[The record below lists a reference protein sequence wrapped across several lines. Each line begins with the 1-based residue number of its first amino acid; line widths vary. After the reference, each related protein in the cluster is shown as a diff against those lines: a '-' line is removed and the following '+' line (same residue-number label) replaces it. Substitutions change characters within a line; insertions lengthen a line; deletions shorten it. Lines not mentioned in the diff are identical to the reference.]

1 MGFIKDRTVFSDSP
15 KLNFTNEIKK
25 FYGEDDEKFSMS
37 EIFGFNKDVDEAI
50 ICKIQKLD
58 DLNKVKQMF
67 PHLHQLKDNCINNM
81 IGGKCYLFLEN
92 GEIKIKTIKDY
103 IYTKKFNTKFG
114 LIICQDNGEW
124 GGNLSIITNENEEYR
139 FYSINYAFEF
149 VFENNDKVYVLSSL
163 AHLGGYDCS
172 LHEIRKS
179 GYDFEIITIF
189 ESEDMYFSGYY
200 VDENYLYFYSN
211 DSFNGLCKFNLED
224 NQLEIIHSNLCES
237 INVSSLIK
245 KDNFVYIYGD
255 FNIVKYD
262 LNSREIDSI
271 YTNLDY
277 DDISEYWF
285 INDNEKLIDFWD
297 DHII

>member
-1 MGFIKDRTVFSDSP
+1 MGFIKDRTVFSGSP
-15 KLNFTNEIKK
+15 ELNFTNEIKK
-25 FYGEDDEKFSMS
+25 FYGEDDEKFSKS

-58 DLNKVKQMF
+58 DLNKVKQIF
-67 PHLHQLKDNCINNM
+67 SHLHQLNDNCINNM

-114 LIICQDNGEW
+114 LIICQDNGQW

-179 GYDFEIITIF
+179 GDDFEIITIF
-189 ESEDMYFSGYY
+189 ESWDMYFSGYY

-262 LNSREIDSI
+262 LNTREIDSI

-297 DHII
+297 DYII

>member
-1 MGFIKDRTVFSDSP
+1 M
-15 KLNFTNEIKK
+15 
-25 FYGEDDEKFSMS
+25 
-37 EIFGFNKDVDEAI
+37 
-50 ICKIQKLD
+50 
-58 DLNKVKQMF
+58 
-67 PHLHQLKDNCINNM
+67 
-81 IGGKCYLFLEN
+81 
-92 GEIKIKTIKDY
+92 
-103 IYTKKFNTKFG
+103 
-114 LIICQDNGEW
+114 IICQDNGEW

-179 GYDFEIITIF
+179 GDDFEIITIF

-285 INDNEKLIDFWD
+285 VNDNAKLIDVWD
-297 DHII
+297 DYII

>member
-1 MGFIKDRTVFSDSP
+1 MGFIKDRTVFSGSP
-15 KLNFTNEIKK
+15 ELNFTNEIKK
-25 FYGEDDEKFSMS
+25 FYGEDDEKFLMS
-37 EIFGFNKDVDEAI
+37 DIFGFNKDVDEAI

-179 GYDFEIITIF
+179 GDDFEIITIF

-297 DHII
+297 DYII

>member
-179 GYDFEIITIF
+179 GDDFEIITIF

-285 INDNEKLIDFWD
+285 VNDNEKLIDVWD
-297 DHII
+297 DYII

>member
-1 MGFIKDRTVFSDSP
+1 MGFIKDRTVFSGSP
-15 KLNFTNEIKK
+15 ELNFTNEIKK

-179 GYDFEIITIF
+179 GDDFEIITIF

-262 LNSREIDSI
+262 LNTREIDSI

-285 INDNEKLIDFWD
+285 VNDNEKLIDVWD
-297 DHII
+297 DYII

>member
-1 MGFIKDRTVFSDSP
+1 MGFIKGRTVFSGSP
-15 KLNFTNEIKK
+15 ELNFTNEIKK

-139 FYSINYAFEF
+139 FYSIYYAFEF

-179 GYDFEIITIF
+179 GDDFEIITIF

-245 KDNFVYIYGD
+245 NDNFVYIYGD

-271 YTNLDY
+271 YTHLDY

-285 INDNEKLIDFWD
+285 VNDNEKLIDVWD
-297 DHII
+297 DYII

>member
-1 MGFIKDRTVFSDSP
+1 MGFIKDRTVFSGSP
-15 KLNFTNEIKK
+15 ELNFTNEIKK

-139 FYSINYAFEF
+139 FYSIYYAFEF

-179 GYDFEIITIF
+179 GDDFEIITIF

-285 INDNEKLIDFWD
+285 VNDNEKLIDVWD
-297 DHII
+297 DYII

>member
-1 MGFIKDRTVFSDSP
+1 MGFIKDRTVFSGSP
-15 KLNFTNEIKK
+15 ELNFTNEIKK

-37 EIFGFNKDVDEAI
+37 EIFGFNKDVDEVI

-179 GYDFEIITIF
+179 GDDFEIITIF

-211 DSFNGLCKFNLED
+211 DSFNGLCKFNLDD

-245 KDNFVYIYGD
+245 NDNFVYIYGD

-271 YTNLDY
+271 YTHLDY

-285 INDNEKLIDFWD
+285 VNDNEKLIDVWD
-297 DHII
+297 DYII

>member
-1 MGFIKDRTVFSDSP
+1 MGFIKDRTVFSGSP
-15 KLNFTNEIKK
+15 ELNFTNEIKK
-25 FYGEDDEKFSMS
+25 FYCEDDEKFSMS

-58 DLNKVKQMF
+58 DLNKVKQIF
-67 PHLHQLKDNCINNM
+67 SHLHQLNDNCINNM

-139 FYSINYAFEF
+139 FYSINFAFEF

-179 GYDFEIITIF
+179 GDDFEIITIF

-262 LNSREIDSI
+262 LNTREIDSI

-285 INDNEKLIDFWD
+285 VNDNEKLIDVWD
-297 DHII
+297 DYII

>member
-1 MGFIKDRTVFSDSP
+1 MGFIKGRTLFSGSSE
-15 KLNFTNEIKK
+15 LNFTNEIKK

-139 FYSINYAFEF
+139 FYSIYYAFEF

-179 GYDFEIITIF
+179 GDDFEIITIF

-245 KDNFVYIYGD
+245 NDNFVYIYGD

-271 YTNLDY
+271 YTHLDY

-285 INDNEKLIDFWD
+285 VNDNEKLIDVWD
-297 DHII
+297 DYII

>member
-179 GYDFEIITIF
+179 GDDFEIITIF

-262 LNSREIDSI
+262 LNTREIDSI

-285 INDNEKLIDFWD
+285 VNDHEKLIDVWD
-297 DHII
+297 DYII

>member
-1 MGFIKDRTVFSDSP
+1 MGFIKDRTVFSGSP
-15 KLNFTNEIKK
+15 ELNFTNEIKK

-58 DLNKVKQMF
+58 DLNKVKQIF
-67 PHLHQLKDNCINNM
+67 SHLHQLNDNCINNM

-179 GYDFEIITIF
+179 GDDFEIITIF

-285 INDNEKLIDFWD
+285 VNDNEKLIDVWD
-297 DHII
+297 DYII

>member
-1 MGFIKDRTVFSDSP
+1 MGFIKDCTVFSGSP
-15 KLNFTNEIKK
+15 ELNFTNEIKK
-25 FYGEDDEKFSMS
+25 FYCEDDEKFSMS

-58 DLNKVKQMF
+58 DLNKVKQIF
-67 PHLHQLKDNCINNM
+67 SHLHQLNDNCINNM

-179 GYDFEIITIF
+179 GDDFEIITIF

-285 INDNEKLIDFWD
+285 VNDNEKLIDVWD
-297 DHII
+297 DYII

>member
-1 MGFIKDRTVFSDSP
+1 MGFIKDRPVFSGSP
-15 KLNFTNEIKK
+15 KLNFTNKIEK

-37 EIFGFNKDVDEAI
+37 DIFGFKRDEDEEI
-50 ICKIQKLD
+50 ICNIQKMD

-67 PHLHQLKDNCINNM
+67 PDLRQIKDNCIYNM

-92 GEIKIKTIKDY
+92 SEIKIKTIKKN
-103 IYTKKFNTKFG
+103 IHTKKFNTKFG
-114 LIICQDNGEW
+114 LIICQYKGEW
-124 GGNLSIITNENEEYR
+124 GGNLSIITNENKEYLFSSCR
-139 FYSINYAFEF
+139 HAFEY
-149 VFENNDKVYVLSSL
+149 VFENNDKIYVLSSL

-179 GYDFEIITIF
+179 GDGFEIITIF
-189 ESEDMYFSGYY
+189 ESWDMYFSGYY

-262 LNSREIDSI
+262 LNTREIDSI

-297 DHII
+297 DYII

>member
-1 MGFIKDRTVFSDSP
+1 MGFIKDRTVFSGSP
-15 KLNFTNEIKK
+15 ELNFTNEIKK

-179 GYDFEIITIF
+179 GDDFEIITIF

-285 INDNEKLIDFWD
+285 VNDNEKLIDVWD
-297 DHII
+297 DYII

>member
-1 MGFIKDRTVFSDSP
+1 MGFIKDRTVFSGSP
-15 KLNFTNEIKK
+15 KLNFTSEIKK

-92 GEIKIKTIKDY
+92 GEIKIKTINDY

-179 GYDFEIITIF
+179 GDDFEIITIF

-285 INDNEKLIDFWD
+285 VNDNEKLIDVWD
-297 DHII
+297 DYII

>member
-1 MGFIKDRTVFSDSP
+1 
-15 KLNFTNEIKK
+15 
-25 FYGEDDEKFSMS
+25 MS

-58 DLNKVKQMF
+58 DLNKVKQIF
-67 PHLHQLKDNCINNM
+67 SHLHQLNDNCINNM

-114 LIICQDNGEW
+114 LIICQDNGQW

-179 GYDFEIITIF
+179 GDDFEIITIF

-262 LNSREIDSI
+262 LNTREIDSI

-297 DHII
+297 DYII

>member
-50 ICKIQKLD
+50 ICKIQKFD
-58 DLNKVKQMF
+58 DLNKVKQIF
-67 PHLHQLKDNCINNM
+67 SHLHQLNDNCINNM

-179 GYDFEIITIF
+179 GDDFEIITIF

-262 LNSREIDSI
+262 LNTREIDSI

-285 INDNEKLIDFWD
+285 VNDNEKLIDVWD
-297 DHII
+297 DYII

>member
-1 MGFIKDRTVFSDSP
+1 MGFIKDRTVFSGSP
-15 KLNFTNEIKK
+15 ELNFTNEIKK

-67 PHLHQLKDNCINNM
+67 PHLHQLKDNCTNNM

-114 LIICQDNGEW
+114 LIICQDNGQW

-179 GYDFEIITIF
+179 GDDFEIITIF

-262 LNSREIDSI
+262 LNTREIDSI

-285 INDNEKLIDFWD
+285 VNDNEKLIDVWD
-297 DHII
+297 DYII

>member
-1 MGFIKDRTVFSDSP
+1 MGFIKGRTVFSGSP
-15 KLNFTNEIKK
+15 ELNFTNEIKK

-179 GYDFEIITIF
+179 GDDFEIITIF

-262 LNSREIDSI
+262 LNTREIDSI

-285 INDNEKLIDFWD
+285 VNDNEKLIDVWD
-297 DHII
+297 DYII

>member
-1 MGFIKDRTVFSDSP
+1 MGFIKDRTVFSGSP
-15 KLNFTNEIKK
+15 ELNFTNEIKK

-179 GYDFEIITIF
+179 GDDFEIITIF

-285 INDNEKLIDFWD
+285 VNDNEKLIDFWD
-297 DHII
+297 DYII

>member
-1 MGFIKDRTVFSDSP
+1 MGFIKGRTVFSGSP
-15 KLNFTNEIKK
+15 ELNFTNEIKK
-25 FYGEDDEKFSMS
+25 FYGEDDEKFSRS
-37 EIFGFNKDVDEAI
+37 YVIGFKKDVDEEI
-50 ICKIQKLD
+50 ICKIQKMD

-67 PHLHQLKDNCINNM
+67 PDLRQLKNNCINNM

-92 GEIKIKTIKDY
+92 GEIKIKTIKEY

-114 LIICQDNGEW
+114 LVICQDKGEW
-124 GGNLSIITNENEEYR
+124 GGNLSIITNENKQYR
-139 FYSINYAFEF
+139 FSSLSHAFEY

-172 LHEIRKS
+172 LHEIQKS
-179 GYDFEIITIF
+179 GDDFEIITIF
-189 ESEDMYFSGYY
+189 ESWDMYFSGYY

-262 LNSREIDSI
+262 LNTREIDSI

-285 INDNEKLIDFWD
+285 VNDNEKLIDVWD
-297 DHII
+297 DYII

>member
-1 MGFIKDRTVFSDSP
+1 MGFIKDRTVFSGSP
-15 KLNFTNEIKK
+15 ELNFTNEIKK

-139 FYSINYAFEF
+139 FYSIYYAFEF

-179 GYDFEIITIF
+179 GDDFEIITIF

-262 LNSREIDSI
+262 LNSHEIDSI

-285 INDNEKLIDFWD
+285 VNDNEKLIDVWD
-297 DHII
+297 DYII

>member
-1 MGFIKDRTVFSDSP
+1 MGFIKDRTVFSGSP
-15 KLNFTNEIKK
+15 ELNFTNEIKK

-139 FYSINYAFEF
+139 FYSIYYAFEF

-179 GYDFEIITIF
+179 GDDFEIITIF

-262 LNSREIDSI
+262 LNTREIDSI

-285 INDNEKLIDFWD
+285 VNDNEKLIDVWD
-297 DHII
+297 DYII

>member
-1 MGFIKDRTVFSDSP
+1 MGFIKDREVFSGSP
-15 KLNFTNEIKK
+15 KLDFTNEIEK
-25 FYGEDDEKFSMS
+25 FYGEDDEKFSMLD
-37 EIFGFNKDVDEAI
+37 IFGFKRDEDEEI
-50 ICKIQKLD
+50 ICKIQNMD
-58 DLNKVKQMF
+58 DLNKIKQML
-67 PHLHQLKDNCINNM
+67 PNLRKLKDNCTHTM
-81 IGGKCYLFLEN
+81 IGSKCFLFLEN
-92 GEIKIKTIKDY
+92 GELKIKTIKDN
-103 IYTKKFNTKFG
+103 IRNKKFNTKLG
-114 LIICQDNGEW
+114 WIICQYRGEW
-124 GGNLSIITNENEEYR
+124 GGNLSIITNENEEYH
-139 FYSINYAFEF
+139 FHSGLHAFKY
-149 VFENNDKVYVLSSL
+149 VFENNDKIYVLSSL
-163 AHLGGYDCS
+163 AHLGGYDCG

-179 GYDFEIITIF
+179 GDDFEIITIF
-189 ESEDMYFSGYY
+189 ESWDMYFSGYY

-245 KDNFVYIYGD
+245 KANFVYIYGD

-262 LNSREIDSI
+262 LNTREIDSI

-297 DHII
+297 DYII